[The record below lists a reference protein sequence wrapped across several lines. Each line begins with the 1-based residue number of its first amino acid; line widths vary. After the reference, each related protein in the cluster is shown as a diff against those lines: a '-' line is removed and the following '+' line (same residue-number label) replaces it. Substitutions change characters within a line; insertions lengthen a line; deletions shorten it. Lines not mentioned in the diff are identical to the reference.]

1 MTIKTEITDSFIVAK
16 KEFKILSRKKA
27 LLIPLVLFPI
37 VMIVFFGY
45 GMGGTVK
52 NAPILI
58 VSSDTGIASSSL
70 VQEIG
75 NYTAKYNGNPMF
87 SVTYTKDMSQSEAE
101 SKINAGMYTGIA
113 SSSLVQEIGNYTAKY
128 NGNPMFSVTY
138 TKDMSQSEAESKIN
152 AGMYKGILMIP
163 SDYSDRVAKNESTTL
178 TLLTDSAD
186 TTTSGLIISFMRQ
199 VVAKTGS
206 IILNIPN
213 IYGHLEFLDFL
224 TPGVIAL
231 TVFMGSVATTG
242 SAIAGEKEDG
252 TLFRMLM
259 TPVSKRSIILGKT
272 IYQLILQIGRAVVLI
287 IAAYLLLGFNMNG
300 SWLLF
305 SLVLV
310 IFTLGGVGM
319 GIIMSA
325 GVEDYESFMQ
335 INMLVTMPSMFVTGV
350 FFPLSSA
357 PNWMQYIAYCLP
369 LTYAIDA
376 LRIIMIKG
384 QGLSA
389 ISHDLIILSLFA
401 VITFTAGVRLFRREA

>member
-37 VMIVFFGY
+37 VMIIFFGY

-58 VSSDTGIASSSL
+58 VSSD
-70 VQEIG
+70 
-75 NYTAKYNGNPMF
+75 
-87 SVTYTKDMSQSEAE
+87 
-101 SKINAGMYTGIA
+101 TGIA

-252 TLFRMLM
+252 TLVRMLM